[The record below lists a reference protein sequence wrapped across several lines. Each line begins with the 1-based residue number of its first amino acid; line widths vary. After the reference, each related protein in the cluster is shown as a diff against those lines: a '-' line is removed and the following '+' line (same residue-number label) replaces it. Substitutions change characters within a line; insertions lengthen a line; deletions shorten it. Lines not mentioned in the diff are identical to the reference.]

1 MSSIYTNNLIDD
13 GAGDD
18 FRMFLLD
25 EAARQAE
32 ISGHDIIRLT
42 LGKADAPLHPEIT
55 KKMQDALGDMS
66 KCNLVFPAGL
76 PELRD
81 ALSTYYMNY
90 AKIKVPASNILID
103 AGTSSIYRNIFGII
117 LRDNPHVVLPKP
129 YYPLYK
135 ITAELAGGKISYYS
149 INENSLK
156 IDLETLRTVVNEST
170 RAVVVNSPGNPFGNI
185 VGENTLYE
193 LGRLMSKGSYL
204 IFDEIYDNVKFQ
216 KTPPVCKTLL
226 GTNKFSHLNII
237 ITNAFSKGYR
247 MYSRR
252 LGWAILPDHLV
263 NSITT
268 LLHHTRL
275 TVDPV
280 VQFGGIEALK
290 HHGEIEVLN
299 KKHLKRWE
307 YTQKTLNDVHNIRLL
322 ESKGGFYC
330 TIDCRN
336 FIIKNRYSNCLEL
349 AMDILEKAKVATVP
363 GQDFGIPGMLRL
375 SFTNKRY
382 FEAIDRLKDYFK
394 NE

>member
-117 LRDNPHVVLPKP
+117 LRDNPNVVLPKP

-135 ITAELAGGKISYYS
+135 ITAELAGGNISYYS
-149 INENSLK
+149 INEKSLK
-156 IDLETLRTVVNEST
+156 IDLESLRSVVNKST
-170 RAVVVNSPGNPFGNI
+170 RAIVINSPGNPFGNI
-185 VGENTLYE
+185 VDENSLYE
-193 LGRLMSKGSYL
+193 IGRLMPKGSYL
-204 IFDEIYDNVKFQ
+204 IFDEIYDNVKF
-216 KTPPVCKTLL
+216 KKSPPVIKTLL
-226 GTNKFSHLNII
+226 GTDEFAHLNII

-299 KKHLKRWE
+299 KEHLKRWE
-307 YTQKTLNDVHNIRLL
+307 YTQKTLNDVHDIRLF
-322 ESKGGFYC
+322 ESKGGFFC

>member
-1 MSSIYTNNLIDD
+1 MCVFRINERNKLMSSIYTNNLIDD

-32 ISGHDIIRLT
+32 ISGYDIIRLT

-66 KCNLVFPAGL
+66 KCNLVFPSGL

-117 LRDNPHVVLPKP
+117 LQDNPNVVLPKP

-135 ITAELAGGKISYYS
+135 ITAELAGGNISYYS
-149 INENSLK
+149 INEKSLK
-156 IDLETLRTVVNEST
+156 IDLESLKSAVNKST
-170 RAVVVNSPGNPFGNI
+170 RAIVINSPGNPFGNI
-185 VGENTLYE
+185 VDENSLYE
-193 LGRLMSKGSYL
+193 IGRLMPKGSYL
-204 IFDEIYDNVKFQ
+204 IFDEIYDNVKF
-216 KTPPVCKTLL
+216 KKSPPVIKTLL
-226 GTNKFSHLNII
+226 GTDEFAHLNII

-263 NSITT
+263 NTITT
-268 LLHHTRL
+268 LLHHTQL

-280 VQFGGIEALK
+280 VQFGGLEALK
-290 HHGEIEVLN
+290 HLEQVEELN
-299 KKHLKRWE
+299 KEHLKRWN
-307 YTQKTLNDVHNIRLL
+307 YTHKTLNPTFAL
-322 ESKGGFYC
+322 
-330 TIDCRN
+330 
-336 FIIKNRYSNCLEL
+336 
-349 AMDILEKAKVATVP
+349 
-363 GQDFGIPGMLRL
+363 
-375 SFTNKRY
+375 
-382 FEAIDRLKDYFK
+382 
-394 NE
+394 